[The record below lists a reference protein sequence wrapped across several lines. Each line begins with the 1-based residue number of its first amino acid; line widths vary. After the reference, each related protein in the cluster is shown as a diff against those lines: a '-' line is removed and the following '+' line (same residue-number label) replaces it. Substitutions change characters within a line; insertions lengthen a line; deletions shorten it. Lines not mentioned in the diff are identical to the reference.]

1 MREARSS
8 RRRSGHGALY
18 LAYGLM
24 AVCGG
29 TPAVAQSLDLGG
41 GATAQA
47 PAPSLDLNV
56 NPSAPLPT
64 TPSPREDN
72 LKAGIVLRPLLQP
85 DATAAPDAAAAQPGD
100 GGATTAAPP
109 TVATPGNTATTEPA
123 PAQPPAEPRKFD
135 RPTVVDT
142 AKLKGGDATVALFGI
157 VGQQGEA
164 AQALQTYIAGNGGQ
178 VTCQP
183 QPNAEYICRLP
194 DNTDV
199 ADVSLVNGAAQTR
212 ADSTDEYRA
221 QEIEAQ
227 HARRGIWANLPPP
240 PVQLKHPAVRDTATI
255 VVEGKTYRLD
265 GIEGLGG
272 QYARDLQG
280 YIAAHDDSLM
290 CQPQAKGDYICV
302 MPDGT
307 DVAKEAL
314 VNGAAKVSPDSPDSY
329 RLQQAEALDNKRG
342 IWSNVTL
349 AAATSARVYTP
360 STVTVVP
367 GDEADGI
374 SYVGGVPSVVINGA
388 PVFLT
393 YAGTLGWGYYDQW
406 NNWQGA
412 PPQFVA
418 HMDQFHPD
426 GAGLPGFQPVAMGP
440 GFGGGPP
447 FGGGPGGG
455 PGGFGGPGGGPG
467 GPMHPEASAAQAA
480 ARAGD
485 APGWVRWPRRRL
497 CASGRRHRPRWR
509 FRSSG
514 RGWRTGWTGW
524 RLRASRRPG
533 RWLRAPRR
541 RIRRPRW
548 RLRSSRQLRGG
559 GGGFHPGG
567 ASAAVAAASI
577 PAAARWRWW
586 RVPSRRRRRRRGS
599 IPVVAV
605 AVAAPIPAEAAIILE
620 PPRASSPA

>member
-8 RRRSGHGALY
+8 RRRRSGHGALY

-29 TPAVAQSLDLGG
+29 TPVAAQSLDLGG
-41 GATAQA
+41 GATPQV

-64 TPSPREDN
+64 TPSTREDN

-100 GGATTAAPP
+100 SGATTAAPP
-109 TVATPGNTATTEPA
+109 AVATPGNTAITEPT

-265 GIEGLGG
+265 GIEGLSG

-307 DVAKEAL
+307 DLAKEAL

-342 IWSNVTL
+342 IWANVTI

-367 GDEADGI
+367 GDEADGVT
-374 SYVGGVPSVVINGA
+374 YVGGVPSVVINGA

-393 YAGTLGWGYYDQW
+393 YAGALGWGYYDQW

-426 GAGLPGFQPVAMGP
+426 GAGLPGFQPAAMRP

-467 GPMHPEASAAQAA
+467 GPM
-480 ARAGD
+480 
-485 APGWVRWPRRRL
+485 
-497 CASGRRHRPRWR
+497 
-509 FRSSG
+509 
-514 RGWRTGWTGW
+514 
-524 RLRASRRPG
+524 RPG
-533 RWLRAPRR
+533 GFAGPGGPGGFGGPGGGYGHPGGAMGPGGGFGHPGGVGGPGGPGGGYAHLGGPGGGFGHPGGGFVHPGGGFGGGG
-541 RIRRPRW
+541 IHPGGFG
-548 RLRSSRQLRGG
+548 GG

-567 ASAAVAAASI
+567 FGGGGGGFH
-577 PAAARWRWW
+577 PGGGGGGGFH
-586 RVPSRRRRRRRGS
+586 PGGGGGGGFH
-599 IPVVAV
+599 PGGGGGGGGH
-605 AVAAPIPAEAAIILE
+605 PGGGGGHHP
-620 PPRASSPA
+620 